1 MIRFV
6 RFIADIWKELKFKDS
21 SNFEKKKKS
30 TKIYP
35 YFKIKF
41 KHV

>member
-21 SNFEKKKKS
+21 SNFEKKKNRQ
-30 TKIYP
+30 
-35 YFKIKF
+35 KF
-41 KHV
+41 IPTLK